1 MVARDRRHAGARH
14 HTEGTARGLRADR
27 EVLDARA
34 TDRAVRRSAPGDA
47 SQCASRSSPS
57 RSRARSTPCRRSTAP
72 RSASPRRG
80 PGARRRWQGLRLAGL
95 EIERL
100 RAAHDAVEEVAHVLA
115 RKRGAMIA
123 REGASA
129 SIHSARRWRRSS
141 RWAAARG
148 WRGAARGELES
159 EREDL
164 HGGPPG
170 GGGRVPLV
178 REPVA
183 REGGLERS
191 VVAAAHDGR
200 AFAMRGEE
208 RGGELGEIAGMCRRG
223 ASAGGCRGLCRR
235 ARPAGRD
242 GEAVPAG
249 VEEGVAPGEGPSDEG
264 VHEGLRQAS
273 RLENAFI
280 SRGEWRGVMR
290 EQHDAW
296 RASIG

>member
-72 RSASPRRG
+72 RSAS
-80 PGARRRWQGLRLAGL
+80 
-95 EIERL
+95 
-100 RAAHDAVEEVAHVLA
+100 AHDAVEEVAHVLA

-141 RWAAARG
+141 RWGAARA
-148 WRGAARGELES
+148 RSGAARGELES

-208 RGGELGEIAGMCRRG
+208 RGGELGEIAGRCRRG

-296 RASIG
+296 RASMG